1 MEDRKQDPHAGLEDT
16 VASDAVDFVST
27 GYKGKPQAYE
37 KRGQGPAGPAQ
48 DELAARGHDDGQTK
62 RYNDTFDKGDMRSLG
77 PREAAMAIGPSMQ
90 ADASS
95 RMDPESAHGLSFVKE
110 VCSHLGLEPTTE
122 NVEHVRLTL
131 REHKIRLHA
140 GNEYPKWVGEGGDRV
155 IVNNADE
162 EDKFNSDREGL
173 IADKHDEVQRTEAN
187 RTADILDAPPY
198 EPFAGPREPGAPNR
212 PTEPAPVASP
222 VSDNRGD
229 ITQRS
234 QFPATDANPN
244 PTPNPQPGDHVSTG
258 PSTFESDSVVPGKSS
273 GQADNRVSGQPAAAP
288 PRRPR

>member
-1 MEDRKQDPHAGLEDT
+1 MDDKQDPHAGLEDT
-16 VASDAVDFVST
+16 VAHDDIDFVGT
-27 GYKGKPQAYE
+27 GFKGKEQAYE
-37 KRGQGPAGPAQ
+37 KRGQGPAGDAQ
-48 DELAARGHDDGQTK
+48 DRLADDGQTK
-62 RYNDTFDKGDMRSLG
+62 RYNDASDRNGDFRTLG
-77 PREAAMAIGPSMQ
+77 PREAAMAIAPSLQ

-95 RMDPESAHGLSFVKE
+95 RMDPESAHGLRFVKE

-131 REHKIRLHA
+131 REHKIKLHA
-140 GNEYPKWVGEGGDRV
+140 GNEYPKWVGEGTDRV
-155 IVNNADE
+155 IVNSAEE
-162 EDKFNSDREGL
+162 EDKFNSDKEAL
-173 IADKHDEVQRTEAN
+173 IADKHDEVQHTEAN

-244 PTPNPQPGDHVSTG
+244 PTPNPQPGDRVNTG
-258 PSTFESDSVVPGKSS
+258 PSTFESDSRVPGKSS
-273 GQADNRVSGQPAAAP
+273 GQADNRVGRPAAPP
-288 PRRPR
+288 PRRPQ